1 MLKLRKVADEVQNE
15 ADKKLLLIKQHQR
28 SWIHTI
34 KKEKKNPVFRQI
46 SSSKR
51 ENKAKK

>member
-1 MLKLRKVADEVQNE
+1 MLKLRKVAHEVQNE

-34 KKEKKNPVFRQI
+34 KKEKK
-46 SSSKR
+46 SSL
-51 ENKAKK
+51 